1 MPIRVTSTWRRVWWA
16 VFTVV
21 GAALLVSPIFSD
33 PNGTRPANIALMSVL
48 LAWVIVIG
56 VRGMRSATLIAAP
69 DQVTARELLKT
80 MHWSWPV
87 IEGFIAETRPVPLVW
102 LPVIRQSRR
111 VLGVVY
117 SGGRTRWLP
126 ELSCR
131 VRAGASTWVDAS
143 AARLNELRMVAAGDA
158 GQRA

>member
-1 MPIRVTSTWRRVWWA
+1 MPVRVTSTWRRVWWA
-16 VFTVV
+16 VFTIV
-21 GAALLVSPIFSD
+21 GAALLVSLIFSG

-48 LAWVIVIG
+48 LAWLIAIG
-56 VRGMRSATLIAAP
+56 ARGVRSATLIATP
-69 DQVTARELLKT
+69 YRVTARELVKT
-80 MHWSWPV
+80 THWSWPV
-87 IEGFIAETRPVPLVW
+87 IEGFVAQTRPVPLVW

-117 SGGRTRWLP
+117 FGGRTRWLP

-131 VRAGASTWVDAS
+131 VRDGAATWIDAS
-143 AARLNELRMVAAGDA
+143 AARLNELRTVAAGDA